1 MESREMILMNLFAK
15 QQWRCRQ
22 NRLMDTV
29 GEGEGMTHG
38 KSSMETYVPPYV
50 K

>member
-1 MESREMILMNLFAK
+1 MVLMKLFAE
-15 QQWRCRQ
+15 QQWRHRQ

-29 GEGEGMTHG
+29 GEGEGMTNG
-38 KSSMETYVPPYV
+38 KSSMETYAPPHV